1 MFSKINFFVKIVKE
15 EFDFQYKNSLT
26 IKNSNEIILTQTSDD
41 NANQA
46 FQTRS
51 KLQRSPES
59 LASQPSS
66 QEIMNKNN
74 IESEILRVDSIF
86 EKESDLFEKMQ
97 KNLSE
102 FSNGKSNIIIL
113 NLNNKIQIA
122 EPKNFIGGLI
132 SKMEKEVKM
141 EVISG
146 SNEGKLETVE
156 KFENLEGIDRLAT
169 NINFKKSDINVYKIK
184 NQKKQGFVQKYVNVI
199 DIFSL
204 ANKMS
209 SDSLS
214 NPAKVI
220 KNIFMNEN
228 LENEVKKNK

>member
-1 MFSKINFFVKIVKE
+1 MKIVEE

-26 IKNSNEIILTQTSDD
+26 IKNSNEIILTRTSDE

-59 LASQPSS
+59 LGSQTSS
-66 QEIMNKNN
+66 QEIMNKNDF
-74 IESEILRVDSIF
+74 ESEVLRVDSIF
-86 EKESDLFEKMQ
+86 ENESDLFEKMQ
-97 KNLSE
+97 KNLAD
-102 FSNGKSNIIIL
+102 FSNGKSNMIIL

-122 EPKNFIGGLI
+122 EPHNFLVNLI
-132 SKMEKEVKM
+132 SKIEKEIKI

-156 KFENLEGIDRLAT
+156 KFENLEGLDRLAT

-184 NQKKQGFVQKYVNVI
+184 NQKKKGFVQKYVNVI

-204 ANKMS
+204 ANKIS
-209 SDSLS
+209 PDSLS

-228 LENEVKKNK
+228 LENEVRKIR